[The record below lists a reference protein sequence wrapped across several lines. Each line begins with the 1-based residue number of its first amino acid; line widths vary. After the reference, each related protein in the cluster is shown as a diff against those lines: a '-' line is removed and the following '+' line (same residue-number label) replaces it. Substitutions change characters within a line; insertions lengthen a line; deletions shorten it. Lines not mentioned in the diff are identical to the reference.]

1 MSGLWVFVCGPSGAG
16 KDSVIR
22 WATEHLQDRKDV
34 VFARRMITREKH
46 PGSDHDAVTREQF
59 AHLAHTGGLAWHWR
73 THGFD
78 YGISSDYA
86 RDVAAGRVVVVNG
99 SREHVHALA
108 LNQAAVR
115 VVQIEASPSHLAAR
129 LAQRSRDTAQEMAYR
144 LARNAHLPD
153 LRAHCTIVNQTALAD
168 AGRCLV
174 DYLLAPS
181 ATEPAASALRNG
193 AIDCEKNQPVA
204 QVDHAQTAT

>member
-46 PGSDHDAVTREQF
+46 PGSDHDVVTCEKF
-59 AHLAHTGGLAWHWR
+59 AHLAHTGGLAWHWC

-78 YGISSDYA
+78 YGISADYA

-108 LNQAAVR
+108 LTRAVR
-115 VVQIEASPSHLAAR
+115 VVQIEASATHLAAR
-129 LAQRSRDTAQEMAYR
+129 LAQRSRDTPQEMAYR
-144 LARNAHLPD
+144 LARNAHLPN
-153 LRAHCTIVNQTALAD
+153 LRAHCTIVNQSALAD
-168 AGRCLV
+168 AGRRLV

-181 ATEPAASALRNG
+181 PTESAAASALRIG
-193 AIDCEKNQPVA
+193 AIQSEADKKIYEN
-204 QVDHAQTAT
+204 